1 MKNKLY
7 GIFGVVFLLLSLAGS
22 YYLVTQN
29 ADNRN
34 MAQIPVGTCKCEK
47 GGLSINGTCNSNG
60 GCKCPD
66 GYSTGAARCDEKN
79 TDETLPANNKDSCD
93 KSGGFWCGGCGGFC
107 TSGKTKTCDTAIIE
121 KCNEYPIRGALITG
135 FGATCTGTKCTCN
148 NNIVCFNRGTTS
160 QCGTPDDK
168 NGLCAVWQ
176 QAGSPTSLTPGTND
190 TTQKTTTYYCP
201 NEFIG
206 TAGGGQSC
214 LKLPPSNFDIS
225 CYCGTIQV
233 DTPGVGFHSESMKCG
248 CDNKSTDKPKQTP
261 TPTKKLTA
269 TPTKPVSTLTPTLT
283 PTISGTVTPT
293 NTPTL
298 TVTPSPTNTPGP
310 TNTPAYLGCGYTPC
324 DNGGN
329 QCNSGLTCI
338 TANNSN
344 QYCSKPE
351 LTETCKINPGYV
363 GCCTRPTDIVNGPSP
378 TRIVLPVSGFEFPVQ
393 ALTIIG
399 GITTLLGFLILL

>member
-34 MAQIPVGTCKCEK
+34 LAVGDGECACKDANTGRTSSGQFSNTGKC
-47 GGLSINGTCNSNG
+47 SCPAGTNAGTN
-60 GCKCPD
+60 KC
-66 GYSTGAARCDEKN
+66 STGGKDG
-79 TDETLPANNKDSCD
+79 DETINVNKKDCTS
-93 KSGGFWCGGCGGFC
+93 SVGFWCGGCGGFC
-107 TSGKTKTCDTAIIE
+107 TSGKSLTCNQMAVIKCNEKILLGNVKCVQIGEDWLPDPDMKYSEDTNRDTAIGLVGCRDDTSTVGCISVYNQVAAQCKE
-121 KCNEYPIRGALITG
+121 QMGKGG
-135 FGATCTGTKCTCN
+135 FGNDAFICKIGVKNYSGGACTANNGVPYNGDKC
-148 NNIVCFNRGTTS
+148 F
-160 QCGTPDDK
+160 
-168 NGLCAVWQ
+168 
-176 QAGSPTSLTPGTND
+176 
-190 TTQKTTTYYCP
+190 
-201 NEFIG
+201 
-206 TAGGGQSC
+206 
-214 LKLPPSNFDIS
+214 
-225 CYCGTIQV
+225 CGTIQI
-233 DTPGVGFHSESMKCG
+233 DTGSGHSSYYSECG
-248 CDNKSTDKPKQTP
+248 CNNKSTDKPKQTP

-293 NTPTL
+293 DTPTP

-324 DNGGN
+324 DNGSN

-344 QYCSKPE
+344 QYCSQ
-351 LTETCKINPGYV
+351 TQYVSTCKTNPGYA
-363 GCCTRPTDIVNGPSP
+363 GCCTAPITSGPSP